1 MTIEELLKF
10 LQDNPEMQMI
20 IDGKLYDNQ
29 AAQDYLSK
37 WPKKHITVVIN
48 FPNSIKPGK

>member
-10 LQDNPEMQMI
+10 LQDNPDNEMI

-29 AAQDYLSK
+29 SAQDYLNK
-37 WPKKHITVVIN
+37 WPKKHMTEVYN
-48 FPNSIKPGK
+48 FPE